1 MSIRRIAMA
10 GSAGFLALALAACG
24 GGSGDNGNDDANGTE
39 ENAGGEGGGEDLGT
53 ITLGYIPSWT
63 DGLSTAYL
71 LDNLLTDIGYT
82 VEHQTV
88 EDAAILYAG
97 LANGDID
104 MYASAWSERTHR
116 QYMDEYE
123 DQLEDLG
130 YYYEGAVLNLSVPEY
145 TDIDSIDDLVG
156 KGDDFGGEIIGIE
169 PGAGLTDAT
178 ENDVIPGYGLEDE
191 YKLVTSS
198 TSTMLTEL
206 QNAVDAE
213 EDIVVTLWSPFWAN
227 AEFPVK
233 ALEDPEGYFGEPEN
247 LHWLARGGFSDDFP
261 EATELVGKIK
271 LDDDEYGSLE
281 DTVVNQYD
289 DGEEP
294 EAIEAWLEENQDLM
308 DSLLG

>member
-24 GGSGDNGNDDANGTE
+24 GGSADPGDEPEDTNGAEEAPEDD
-39 ENAGGEGGGEDLGT
+39 GEDAPAEDLGT

-116 QYMDEYE
+116 QYMDEYA

-130 YYYEGAVLNLSVPEY
+130 WYYEGAVLNLSVPEY

-156 KGDDFGGEIIGIE
+156 KGDQFGGQIVGIE

-178 ENDVIPGYGLEDE
+178 ENDVMPGYGLDDE
-191 YKLVTSS
+191 YRLVTTT
-198 TSTMLTEL
+198 TSTMLTVL
-206 QNAVDAE
+206 QNAVGAE
-213 EDIVVTLWSPFWAN
+213 EHIVVTLMRHVLP
-227 AEFPVK
+227 
-233 ALEDPEGYFGEPEN
+233 
-247 LHWLARGGFSDDFP
+247 HDDIP
-261 EATELVGKIK
+261 
-271 LDDDEYGSLE
+271 
-281 DTVVNQYD
+281 
-289 DGEEP
+289 
-294 EAIEAWLEENQDLM
+294 
-308 DSLLG
+308 